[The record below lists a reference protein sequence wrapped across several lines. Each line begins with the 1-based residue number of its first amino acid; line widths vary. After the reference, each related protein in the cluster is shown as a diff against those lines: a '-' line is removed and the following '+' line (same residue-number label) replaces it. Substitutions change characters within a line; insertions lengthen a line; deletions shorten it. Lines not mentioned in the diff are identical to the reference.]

1 MRQRSIYGGSME
13 VETELT
19 LTDDFGALV
28 ELKLSGSI
36 DEEDREV
43 GGRLGVDGFDVRYP
57 DGREECE
64 EELDERTRDQCEEA
78 LLERYKEITR

>member
-43 GGRLGVDGFDVRYP
+43 GGRLGVAWMGAVYL
-57 DGREECE
+57 DGREVDED
-64 EELDERTRDQCEEA
+64 ELDEWTRDKCEEA
-78 LLERYKEITR
+78 LLERYLEVTR